1 MQELEGRVAVVTGGA
16 SGIGLALAK
25 RWIAEGM
32 RVVIADLRQDAL
44 DAAVRELE
52 AAGGEVLAVTT
63 DVSRGDEVDA
73 LAARALEAF
82 GAVHL
87 VCNNAGVGGEHGA
100 AWEQSR
106 AGWDW
111 VLGVNLW
118 GVIHGVRTFLPILLS
133 QQQPGHLVN
142 TASLAGLRAMPFTA
156 GYSASKYAVVGLS
169 ESLDQELR
177 ERGAPIGVSVLCP
190 GTVRTGILDPDRGR
204 PEGVAGPDSDGSE
217 SAAEQEEAT
226 RQLLARLGVEPELV
240 ADRVAEAV
248 LENRFWIFTHA
259 GAVDWVGDRMQ
270 RLLALERPEIATID
284 TLPVP

>member
-25 RWIAEGM
+25 RWVALGM
-32 RVVIADLRQDAL
+32 RVVIADLRRDAL
-44 DAAVRELE
+44 DDAVRELE
-52 AAGGEVLAVTT
+52 AAGGEVLGVTT
-63 DVSRGDEVDA
+63 DVSQGDEVEA
-73 LAARALEAF
+73 LAARTLSTF

-106 AGWDW
+106 AGWEW

-133 QQQPGHLVN
+133 QGQPGHVVN
-142 TASLAGLRAMPFTA
+142 TASLAGLRAMPYTA

-204 PEGVAGPDSDGSE
+204 PEGVAAAESDGSE
-217 SAAEQEEAT
+217 EAAQQEEAT
-226 RQLLARLGVEPELV
+226 RQLLERLGVEPEV
-240 ADRVAEAV
+240 VAERVVQAV
-248 LENRFWIFTHA
+248 LENQFWIFTHT
-259 GAVDWVGDRMQ
+259 GAVDWVRDRTQHM
-270 RLLALERPEIATID
+270 LALERPAIAGID
-284 TLPVP
+284 GLPKP

>member
-1 MQELEGRVAVVTGGA
+1 MQDLEGRVAVVTGGA

-52 AAGGEVLAVTT
+52 AAGGEVLGVPT
-63 DVSRGDEVDA
+63 DVSQGDEVEA

-87 VCNNAGVGGEHGA
+87 VCNNAGVGGEHGT

-133 QQQPGHLVN
+133 QGEPGHIVN
-142 TASLAGLRAMPFTA
+142 TASIAGLRAMPYTA

-177 ERGAPIGVSVLCP
+177 EQGAPIGVSVLCP
-190 GTVRTGILDPDRGR
+190 GTVRTGILDPDRDR
-204 PEGVAGPDSDGSE
+204 PEGVAIPEADAAE
-217 SAAEQEEAT
+217 AAAEQKEAT
-226 RQLLARLGVEPELV
+226 RQLLARIGVEPEAVAERV
-240 ADRVAEAV
+240 ADAV

-259 GAVDWVGDRMQ
+259 GAVDWVRDRTE
-270 RLLALERPEIATID
+270 RLLALERPEIAGID
-284 TLPVP
+284 GLPKP

>member
-1 MQELEGRVAVVTGGA
+1 MQDLEGRVAVVTGGA

-25 RWIAEGM
+25 RWIAAGM

-52 AAGGEVLAVTT
+52 ATGGEVLGVTT
-63 DVSRGDEVDA
+63 DVSQGDEVEA
-73 LAARALEAF
+73 LAERALAAF

-133 QQQPGHLVN
+133 QEQPGHVVN
-142 TASLAGLRAMPFTA
+142 TASLAGLRAMPYTA

-204 PEGVAGPDSDGSE
+204 PDGVASPDADGSD
-217 SAAEQEEAT
+217 SAIEQEEAT
-226 RQLLARLGVEPELV
+226 RQLLARLGVDAEAV
-240 ADRVAEAV
+240 AERVAEAV
-248 LENRFWIFTHA
+248 LEDRFWIFTHS
-259 GAVDWVGDRMQ
+259 GAVDWVRDRTE
-270 RLLALERPEIATID
+270 RLLSLERPNDAGID
-284 TLPVP
+284 TLPKP